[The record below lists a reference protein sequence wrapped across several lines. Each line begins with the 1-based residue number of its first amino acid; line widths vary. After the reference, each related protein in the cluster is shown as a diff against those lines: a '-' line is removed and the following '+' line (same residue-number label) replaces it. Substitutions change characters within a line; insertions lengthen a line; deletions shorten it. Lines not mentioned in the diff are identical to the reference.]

1 MGYVG
6 EVTLWWCVLVGRQK
20 VSARQEVG
28 WGSRAV
34 RAGGVLFHKFKVRR
48 DKKTSPPKRTFDI
61 VSQECDF
68 AHVLCQLRA
77 YLFIRLLFQLRPRVH
92 GIVVRREQGFN
103 VPSFIRTVSDVGE
116 ELQLCCH
123 TARGEDGQCFA
134 LSSFPLLECR
144 HDVVE
149 ERGLQITVAE
159 ASCP

>member
-1 MGYVG
+1 M
-6 EVTLWWCVLVGRQK
+6 
-20 VSARQEVG
+20 
-28 WGSRAV
+28 GSRAV

-48 DKKTSPPKRTFDI
+48 DKKPPPKRTFDI

-92 GIVVRREQGFN
+92 GIVVRREQGFD

-159 ASCP
+159 AGCP